1 MATSPIKNLYVI
13 MARDITTD
21 STDNMSSIIK
31 IIDRFTFNINKEELE
46 KNEIT
51 LGVQQIGLPANYSV
65 ATSWVLEDKLQKETF
80 FNFKIN
86 ISDPDGKQLGP
97 GPEQENVL
105 PAGIDRINMNFNV
118 QGMPVTKPGRYKV
131 EAAMFSKE
139 GKLLSSADYPFTVEF
154 IDAPSTS

>member
-1 MATSPIKNLYVI
+1 MSVKNLYVI

-31 IIDRFTFNINKEELE
+31 IIDKFSFNINKEDLE

-51 LGVQQIGLPANYSV
+51 LGKQQIGLPASYSV
-65 ATSWVLEDKLQKETF
+65 GTSWVFDEKLDKETF

-86 ISDPDGKQLGP
+86 IKDPDGKPLGP

-118 QGMPVTKPGRYKV
+118 QGLPVTKQGQYTL
-131 EAAMFSKE
+131 EAEVFSKE
-139 GKLLSSADYPFTVEF
+139 GKLLSNGSYPFAVEF
-154 IDAPSTS
+154 IDAPKAAAA